1 MNNLNQI
8 SHIVFDWDGTLMD
21 SAAKI
26 VSCMQKAAVLAD
38 LPVPTQKQVEHII
51 GISLVPAIEQLF
63 NVTTEKAT
71 EVSGFYKSVFLEK
84 DTTVCNLFGNTIHT
98 LEHLAPNFVLG
109 VATGKARRGLDR
121 AFNNSNSGHYFDS
134 SVCAD
139 EAESKP
145 SPDMLI
151 QLLDKWNI
159 RPENA
164 VMIGD
169 TKYDMQMAEAIDMPR
184 IAVSYGVHS
193 KDMLLEHNPNFL
205 IDDVSELT
213 SIFK

>member
-8 SHIVFDWDGTLMD
+8 SHIIFDWDGTLMD

-98 LEHLAPNFVLG
+98 LEHRTAQ
-109 VATGKARRGLDR
+109 TT
-121 AFNNSNSGHYFDS
+121 
-134 SVCAD
+134 C
-139 EAESKP
+139 
-145 SPDMLI
+145 
-151 QLLDKWNI
+151 Q
-159 RPENA
+159 
-164 VMIGD
+164 
-169 TKYDMQMAEAIDMPR
+169 
-184 IAVSYGVHS
+184 
-193 KDMLLEHNPNFL
+193 
-205 IDDVSELT
+205 
-213 SIFK
+213 